1 MYWDKDVYY
10 LMAWLPTNITK
21 LIKTILSW
29 VMNKVG
35 ELAYPKYKHR
45 SNEWEKYWT
54 YTFLEEKVKETCLE
68 FYNIPYYDTW
78 IRISKAKDMCRLDK
92 INERVR

>member
-1 MYWDKDVYY
+1 
-10 LMAWLPTNITK
+10 
-21 LIKTILSW
+21 
-29 VMNKVG
+29 MNEK
-35 ELAYPKYKHR
+35 
-45 SNEWEKYWT
+45 KYWT

-68 FYNIPYYDTW
+68 FYDIPYYDTC